1 MDEFDSYVVVV
12 NDEDQHA
19 LWPAFRSVP
28 DGWLAINAAATK
40 EECLAL
46 VEREWTDIRPR
57 SLREAMGR

>member
-40 EECLAL
+40 KECLAL